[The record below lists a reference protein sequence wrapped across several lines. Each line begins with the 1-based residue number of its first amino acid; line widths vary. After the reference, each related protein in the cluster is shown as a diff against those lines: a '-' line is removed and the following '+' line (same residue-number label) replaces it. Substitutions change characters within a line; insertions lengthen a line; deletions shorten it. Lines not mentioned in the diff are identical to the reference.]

1 MTLLEGYNAY
11 KTYLAIKQHFT
22 TDYNF
27 HKYNGKVRASEE
39 SFYKRRD
46 RFFFKKLEKK
56 YSKEEL
62 IMYFVSNFTKSTSKW
77 IGNLLS
83 QDSEKNYLEYKK
95 NKESLSYSFK
105 NELLYIKDKKLGNKL
120 FEIDNGH
127 PLLFKFYLQGK
138 VSIET
143 IVILDN
149 KLNFI
154 KYWNNNMNDIVW
166 ESEFKKISKYRSFFE
181 YNKDSF
187 NNIIKEVFYD

>member
-1 MTLLEGYNAY
+1 MTLLEGYKAY

-27 HKYNGKVRASEE
+27 HKYNGKIRASEE

-46 RFFFKKLEKK
+46 RFFFRKLEKK

-62 IMYFVSNFTKSTSKW
+62 IMYFVSNFAKSTSKW

-105 NELLYIKDKKLGNKL
+105 NELIFIKHKNLGNKL
-120 FEIDNGH
+120 FEINDGH
-127 PLLFKFYLQGK
+127 PPLFKFYLQGK

-143 IVILDN
+143 LVILDN

-154 KYWNNNMNDIVW
+154 KYWNSNMKDIVW

>member
-143 IVILDN
+143 MVILDN

-187 NNIIKEVFYD
+187 NNIIKEVFYG

>member
-187 NNIIKEVFYD
+187 NNIIKEVFYG

>member
-138 VSIET
+138 AKVTKALET
-143 IVILDN
+143 FETFFINGADLDSYC
-149 KLNFI
+149 I
-154 KYWNNNMNDIVW
+154 KGTL
-166 ESEFKKISKYRSFFE
+166 
-181 YNKDSF
+181 
-187 NNIIKEVFYD
+187 

>member
-1 MTLLEGYNAY
+1 MTLLEGYKAY

-27 HKYNGKVRASEE
+27 HKYNGKIRASEE

-46 RFFFKKLEKK
+46 RFFFRKLEKK

-62 IMYFVSNFTKSTSKW
+62 IMYFVSNFAKSTSKW

-105 NELLYIKDKKLGNKL
+105 NELLFIKDKNLGNKL
-120 FEIDNGH
+120 FEINDGH
-127 PLLFKFYLQGK
+127 PPLFKFYLQGK

-143 IVILDN
+143 LVILDN

-154 KYWNNNMNDIVW
+154 KYWNNNIKDIVW